1 MSGNIAK
8 DYDDHIVVQFEGLT
22 VVVGRAPS
30 DGALLIEI
38 DSDDCELKDVHPG
51 DDVPRIRIRINSHVE
66 QLDELGN
73 WTPEASYPP
82 NVLDHL
88 AVIKF
93 DSGIENSDAHRDG

>member
-8 DYDDHIVVQFEGLT
+8 DYDDRVVVQFEGLT
-22 VVVGRAPS
+22 IAVGRDPS

-38 DSDDCELKDVHPG
+38 DTGDCELTDAHPG
-51 DDVPRIRIRINSHVE
+51 DEVPRLRLRINAHVE

-73 WTPEASYPP
+73 WEPAAPYPP

-88 AVIKF
+88 AAI
-93 DSGIENSDAHRDG
+93 